1 MKLGN
6 LIIIQKLIAVLVFSF
21 CVFGAQA
28 QETNPNRI
36 LVLGDSISAAYGIPA
51 GTGWVNLL
59 QERLKKDGY
68 RFMIANASISGETS
82 AGGKARIADLI
93 KQHQPNIVIVELG
106 ANDALR
112 GFPLSSSYQNLLQ
125 IVQIS
130 KKSGA
135 KVLIL
140 GMKIPTNYGAEYT
153 AQFSKMF
160 LDLASNTQSPVVPFF
175 LEGVATKRELFLD
188 DGIHPNQ
195 TAQIILLNN
204 MLPALKKL
212 LQ

>member
-1 MKLGN
+1 MKLGS
-6 LIIIQKLIAVLVFSF
+6 LIIIQKLITVFVLTFCSF
-21 CVFGAQA
+21 GMHA
-28 QETNPNRI
+28 QELIPNRI
-36 LVLGDSISAAYGIPA
+36 LVLGDSISAAYGIPS

-59 QERLKKDGY
+59 QERLKKDQH
-68 RFMIANASISGETS
+68 RFTIVNASISGETS
-82 AGGKARIADLI
+82 AGGKARISLLL

-112 GFPLSSSYQNLLQ
+112 GFPLSSSYQNLLHIIQ
-125 IVQIS
+125 SS
-130 KKSGA
+130 KNNGA

-140 GMKIPTNYGAEYT
+140 GMKIPSNYGADYT
-153 AQFSKMF
+153 TQFSKMF
-160 LDLASNTQSPVVPFF
+160 LDLGLNTQSPVVPFF
-175 LEGVATKRELFLD
+175 LEGIATKREFFLD

-195 TAQIILLNN
+195 TAQSILLNN

>member
-1 MKLGN
+1 MKIGN

-21 CVFGAQA
+21 SVFGVQA

-36 LVLGDSISAAYGIPA
+36 LVLGDSISAAYGIPS

-59 QERLKKDGY
+59 QERLKKDQY
-68 RFMIANASISGETS
+68 RFMITNASISGETS
-82 AGGKARIADLI
+82 AGGKARIADLL

-112 GFPLSSSYQNLLQ
+112 GFPLSSSYQNLLH

-130 KKSGA
+130 KKNGA

-140 GMKIPTNYGAEYT
+140 GMKIPTNYGADYT

-160 LDLASNTQSPVVPFF
+160 LDLALNTQSPVVPFF

-195 TAQIILLNN
+195 TAQNILLNN

>member
-6 LIIIQKLIAVLVFSF
+6 LIIIQKLITVFVLTFCSF
-21 CVFGAQA
+21 GMHA
-28 QETNPNRI
+28 QELIPNRI
-36 LVLGDSISAAYGIPA
+36 LVLGDSISAAYGIPS

-59 QERLKKDGY
+59 QERLKKDQH
-68 RFMIANASISGETS
+68 RFTIVNASISGETS
-82 AGGKARIADLI
+82 AGGKARISLLL

-112 GFPLSSSYQNLLQ
+112 GFPLSSSYQNLLHIIQ
-125 IVQIS
+125 SS
-130 KKSGA
+130 KNNGA

-140 GMKIPTNYGAEYT
+140 GMKIPSNYGADYT
-153 AQFSKMF
+153 TQFSKMF
-160 LDLASNTQSPVVPFF
+160 LDLGLNTQSPVVPFF
-175 LEGVATKRELFLD
+175 LEGIATKREFFLD

-195 TAQIILLNN
+195 TAQSILLNN

>member
-6 LIIIQKLIAVLVFSF
+6 LIIIQKLIAVLVLTF
-21 CVFGAQA
+21 CTFGIHA
-28 QETNPNRI
+28 QELIPNRI
-36 LVLGDSISAAYGIPA
+36 LVLGDSISAAYGIPS

-59 QERLKKDGY
+59 QERLKKDQH
-68 RFMIANASISGETS
+68 RFTIANASISGETS
-82 AGGKARIADLI
+82 AGGKARISVLL

-112 GFPLSSSYQNLLQ
+112 GFPLSSSYQNLLHIIQ
-125 IVQIS
+125 SS
-130 KKSGA
+130 KNSGA

-140 GMKIPTNYGAEYT
+140 GMKIPSNYGADYT
-153 AQFSKMF
+153 TQFSKMF
-160 LDLASNTQSPVVPFF
+160 LDLGANTQSLVVPFF
-175 LEGVATKRELFLD
+175 LEGIATKREFFLD

-195 TAQIILLNN
+195 TAQSILLNN

>member
-21 CVFGAQA
+21 SAFGMQS

-36 LVLGDSISAAYGIPA
+36 LVLGDSISAAYGIPT

-59 QERLKKDGY
+59 QERLKKDQY
-68 RFMIANASISGETS
+68 RFMITNASISGETS
-82 AGGKARIADLI
+82 AGGKARIADLL

-112 GFPLSSSYQNLLQ
+112 GFPLSSSYQNLLH

-130 KKSGA
+130 KKNGA

-140 GMKIPTNYGAEYT
+140 GMKIPTNYGADYT

-160 LDLASNTQSPVVPFF
+160 LDLALNTQSPVVPFF

-195 TAQIILLNN
+195 TAQNILLNN